1 MRQLLER
8 LRGQAATAGFVAL
21 LVAFIGTV
29 LVPSYHLA
37 TELAD
42 RTAGLRLVSAQAS
55 HAELLLRS
63 VGAVRDRLEA
73 GGYVGQPLKDV
84 VARAAAFDAGLEQLS
99 RSRVLE
105 SAEEAAVRRTWSEY
119 RAGLAG
125 IERFNGIPYDD
136 TDTGTQLNAHGR
148 KLLETTREAMSLGRA
163 ATPELTGAMSAAGAR
178 LEQGVVEGAARLRQ
192 LMMAGV
198 AFAVLLVMLVA
209 YFQWLRMREERRA
222 SAIREQMGDILDTV
236 KDGLFLL
243 DQDLRVGAVRSRAL
257 GALLRR
263 DSFEGAYFEDL
274 LRDLV
279 PAKTLD
285 TAVKYVKLL
294 WGERANENL
303 IRSINPLA
311 EVEVSFD
318 RGHGLRDTRYL
329 EFEFHRVKGAQG
341 VRQVLVSVNDVTSRI
356 LLAREAAEAQAG
368 AEAQTEM
375 LLGILKLEPAQLG
388 GFLSDCKAT
397 LAQVNAILKVPAR
410 DTYAYRDKVEQVF
423 REMHRLKGEAATV
436 GVTTVESRVHE
447 FEDLLS
453 DLRGREKLDGS
464 DFLPLVVR
472 LDDLLAH
479 VASIRE
485 LLVRLGEMRT
495 AVQASATQ
503 AMPVQ
508 SLPPAQPVPDAPPDL
523 GTTLANLANRIATD
537 QGKRVRLLTEGL
549 DRIPAPYRRA
559 VQDTIVQ
566 LLRNAVAH
574 GIESP
579 AARREAGKD
588 EVGRIVVRF
597 EAGTDGY
604 QLTMEDDGA
613 GIVAEDVRAAAVR
626 RGLMTEAEAAALDA
640 KSALALIFRPGFSTR
655 DGADRDAGRGVG
667 LEVVRRGV
675 EEIGG
680 RVGMATSP
688 GRMTRFRV
696 LLPTESAR
704 RDAVA

>member
-1 MRQLLER
+1 MRQVLDR
-8 LRGQAATAGFVAL
+8 LRGKAATAGFVAL

-29 LVPSYHLA
+29 LVPSYRLA

-42 RTAGLRLVSAQAS
+42 STAGLRLVGAQAS

-73 GGYVGQPLKDV
+73 GGYVGQPLKELG
-84 VARAAAFDAGLEQLS
+84 ARATALDAGLEQLS
-99 RSRVLE
+99 AARLLE
-105 SAEEAAVRRTWSEY
+105 PAEDAAVRRNWSEY
-119 RAGLAG
+119 RASLVA
-125 IERFNGIPYDD
+125 IERFDGIPYDD
-136 TDTGTQLNAHGR
+136 TDTGTQLTADGR
-148 KLLETTREAMSLGRA
+148 KLLEATREALSLGRT
-163 ATPELTGAMSAAGAR
+163 ATPSLTGAMSTASAR

-192 LMMAGV
+192 LMMVGV

-209 YFQWLRMREERRA
+209 YFQWLRMLEERRA
-222 SAIREQMGDILDTV
+222 RAVREQMGDILDTV

-257 GALLRR
+257 GVLLRR
-263 DSFEGAYFEDL
+263 ENLEGVHFEDL

-318 RGHGLRDTRYL
+318 RGNGLRDVRHL

-341 VRQVLVSVNDVTSRI
+341 VRQVLVSINDVTSRI
-356 LLAREAAEAQAG
+356 LLAREAADAQAG
-368 AEAQTEM
+368 AQAQTEM

-388 GFLSDCKAT
+388 GFLSNCKAT
-397 LAQVNAILKVPAR
+397 LAQVNSILKVPAR
-410 DTYAYRDKVEQVF
+410 ETAAYRDKVEQVF
-423 REMHRLKGEAATV
+423 REMHRLKGEAATI

-453 DLRGREKLDGS
+453 GLRGREKLDGN

-485 LLVRLGEMRT
+485 LLERLGEMRT
-495 AVQASATQ
+495 AAQASVTQ
-503 AMPVQ
+503 MMPTQ
-508 SLPPAQPVPDAPPDL
+508 HVPDTPQDL
-523 GTTLANLANRIATD
+523 GTTLANLAHRIATD
-537 QGKRVRLLTEGL
+537 QGKRVRLLSEGL
-549 DRIPAPYRRA
+549 ERIPAPYRRA
-559 VQDTIVQ
+559 VQDTVVQ

-574 GIESP
+574 GIELP
-579 AARREAGKD
+579 ELRREAGKD

-597 EAGTDGY
+597 EAVTDGY

-613 GIVAEDVRAAAVR
+613 GIIAEDVRTAAVR
-626 RGLMTEAEAAALDA
+626 RGLLTEAEAAALDV
-640 KSALALIFRPGFSTR
+640 KSVLSLIFRSGFSTR

-667 LEVVRRGV
+667 LDVVRRGA
-675 EEIGG
+675 EELGG
-680 RVGMATSP
+680 RVGVATSP
-688 GRMTRFRV
+688 GRATRFRV
-696 LLPTESAR
+696 LLPAELAR